1 MTVCC
6 GPSGSGKT
14 SLAFD
19 TLYAEGRAAG
29 TSKVCRHMRQFV
41 GQVPKPIF
49 EKIEGLAPAVA
60 IEQRST
66 GSTPRS
72 TVGTLTE
79 MYDFFRVLAA
89 RLGVMHCPDCG
100 VPVGAQSVDESVD
113 RILDIPEGTRSFYLL
128 RLNSRSVRP
137 RKLSCGA

>member
-19 TLYAEGRAAG
+19 TLYAEGRAVRRKSVAIYAA
-29 TSKVCRHMRQFV
+29 VCWS
-41 GQVPKPIF
+41 GAKPIF

-79 MYDFFRVLAA
+79 MCDFSECW
-89 RLGVMHCPDCG
+89 RLGLV
-100 VPVGAQSVDESVD
+100 
-113 RILDIPEGTRSFYLL
+113 
-128 RLNSRSVRP
+128 
-137 RKLSCGA
+137 